1 MGNVNEYLYG
11 LAAKQAKEGAVA
23 KYLHTEIPG
32 FNGLI
37 QSTIS
42 PTYDASTGI
51 GTPIVKALVGA
62 GSATPAGTPQT
73 LSNP

>member
-1 MGNVNEYLYG
+1 MGNVNTYLYG
-11 LAAKQAKEGAVA
+11 LAATQATEGKVA

-37 QSTIS
+37 QSNIS
-42 PTYDASTGI
+42 PTYNVSTGI
-51 GTPIVKALVGA
+51 GTPIVKTLVGA
-62 GSATPAGTPQT
+62 GTALPAGTPQT